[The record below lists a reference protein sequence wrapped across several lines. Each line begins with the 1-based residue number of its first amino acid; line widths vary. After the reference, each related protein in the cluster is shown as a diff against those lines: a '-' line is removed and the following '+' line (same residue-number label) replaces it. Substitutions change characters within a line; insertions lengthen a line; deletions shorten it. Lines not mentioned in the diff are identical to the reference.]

1 MPSLR
6 TCFCLLFFMMPLAN
20 AANPLPTPP
29 DQDFLV
35 LRTQL
40 EAQALSNPL
49 NIEQQYQLAIS
60 YWRLGMLKEA
70 RTSLNKLLK
79 LNPDYTQAH
88 YLSGIVSLSLV
99 GEVNIFRKIGMAKRA
114 LASWNKVLVL
124 NQQHIKANF
133 AVFSF
138 YLNAPGIAGGDLEQ
152 AEARLS
158 ILKAINYPYYQM
170 AHGLLLAKQDKPEIA
185 QKLLIEASKTI
196 EHRATPLFQLAQFYL
211 QQEKFVRAQQTLKT
225 YLLQP
230 RYWHDPSENMVLF
243 LMHLAEKGLGNQEA
257 AKKHLERAIELTGQ
271 PSARARM
278 SKALDQF

>member
-1 MPSLR
+1 MPSFR
-6 TCFCLLFFMMPLAN
+6 ICCCLILFSLPLAQ
-20 AANPLPTPP
+20 ATTFQTAIP
-29 DQDFLV
+29 DQDFL
-35 LRTQL
+35 LLKTQL
-40 EAQALSNPL
+40 ETLAVSTPL
-49 NIEQQYQLAIS
+49 NSRQQYQLAIS
-60 YWRLGMLKEA
+60 YWRLGLFTQASTRLK
-70 RTSLNKLLK
+70 KLLK
-79 LNPDYTQAH
+79 LVPDYQEGH

-158 ILKAINYPYYQM
+158 KLKAINYPYYQM
-170 AHGLLLAKQDKPEIA
+170 AHGLLLAKQGKPEIA
-185 QKLLIEASKTI
+185 EQLLIEASKTI
-196 EHRATPLFQLAQFYL
+196 GHRATPLFQLAQFYL
-211 QQEKFVRAQQTLKT
+211 QQEKFVRAQQALKT

-230 RYWHDPSENMVLF
+230 RYWHDPSENIVLF

-271 PSARARM
+271 PSARVRM

>member
-20 AANPLPTPP
+20 AANPLPTLP

-114 LASWNKVLVL
+114 LASWNETLTL
-124 NQQHIKANF
+124 NKQHVKANF

-138 YLNAPGIAGGDLEQ
+138 YLNAPGIAGGDLEL
-152 AEARLS
+152 AEKWLAK
-158 ILKAINYPYYQM
+158 LKTVNYPYHQM
-170 AHGLLLAKQDKPEIA
+170 AHGLLLAKKGKPENA
-185 QKLLIEASKTI
+185 EQLLIEASKTI